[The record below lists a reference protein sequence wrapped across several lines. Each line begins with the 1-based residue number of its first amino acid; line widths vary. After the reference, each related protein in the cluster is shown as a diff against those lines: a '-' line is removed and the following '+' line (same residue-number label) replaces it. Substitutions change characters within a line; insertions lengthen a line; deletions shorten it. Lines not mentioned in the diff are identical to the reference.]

1 MVRKYEATEVRQKQI
16 ADAARKV
23 IIKYGSEHVTVKRIA
38 REVGL
43 SETAVYRH
51 FKSKKEVLSLLAD
64 HIEESLIGDIIKAS
78 SEGLS
83 PIETLDHVLKYHLSA
98 IEQRRGISFQVI
110 AEIISLGDKK
120 LNARVSRV
128 IDKYIE
134 RLKTLLAEGVKS
146 GEVREDIDL
155 DAAAT
160 TLFGIIQGLVNIWAL
175 NNYNFDP
182 QEKYSALWRIYRE
195 AIAKR

>member
-38 REVGL
+38 KEVGL